1 MDYSLE
7 NIGKGK
13 GFFLDFDKVWIDK
26 CFYINRNEEKVEKV
40 DVLTNSAKTT
50 IVRFMDNDFIKVDLH
65 QFGLVVEIASFDV
78 SRFTY
83 YKSDKI
89 ELVQADN
96 SYGGGLSGL
105 TPARIPQMEFGKISM
120 FQMSKQ
126 QNQLVAFLI
135 TNPDGVNDYY
145 YRIGMSKDI

>member
-40 DVLTNSAKTT
+40 NVLTNSAKTT

-78 SRFTY
+78 SKFTY
-83 YKSDKI
+83 FKNDKSK
-89 ELVQADN
+89 
-96 SYGGGLSGL
+96 
-105 TPARIPQMEFGKISM
+105 
-120 FQMSKQ
+120 
-126 QNQLVAFLI
+126 
-135 TNPDGVNDYY
+135 
-145 YRIGMSKDI
+145 